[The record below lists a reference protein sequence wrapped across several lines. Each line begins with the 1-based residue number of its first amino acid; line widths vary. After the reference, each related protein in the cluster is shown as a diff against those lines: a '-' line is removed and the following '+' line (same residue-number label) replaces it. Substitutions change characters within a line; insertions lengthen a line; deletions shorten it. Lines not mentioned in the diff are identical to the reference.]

1 MDTLFWLI
9 LAITSIWSVLYFR
22 LSLVVSSLII
32 AAVTLLWTQISDAS
46 WLLKSSIWIVLI
58 AASIPLNVLSL
69 RRRLL
74 SGKLLALF
82 RSVMPPMSQTERE
95 AIEAG
100 SVWWDGE
107 LFSGK
112 PNWNVLLNTPKPQ
125 LSKEEQ
131 EFLDGPAEQLCQ
143 MLDDWNI
150 THERHDLPPEIWQ
163 FIKAK
168 GFFGMIIPKR
178 YDGLEFS
185 ALAHSSVVVKIAS
198 RSITAAVTVMVPNS
212 LGPAELILHYGT
224 DEQKEHYLQR
234 LARGKEIPCFALTSP
249 EAGSDAAAMTDTGI
263 VCQRDFNG
271 EKDVLGILL
280 NWEKRYITLGP
291 VATVLGLA
299 FKLYDPDHMLGD
311 TTELGITCAL
321 IPTTTKGV
329 EIGARHYPLDSAF
342 LNGPNSGKDVFIPVD
357 WIIGGQSQAGKGWRM
372 LMESLAVGRSISL
385 PALSTGAAKLVS
397 RATGAYARVRTQF
410 KLPIGKFE
418 GIEEILARIAGATY
432 MMSATRTFTT
442 AAVDMGEKPSVIS
455 AIVKYNMT
463 EWMRI
468 LINDGMDIHGGSGIC
483 LGPRNVL
490 GRAYQTLPVSITVEG
505 ANILTRSL
513 IIFGQGAIR
522 CHPYVLK
529 EMEAANETN
538 EHKAVVDFDRALF
551 GHIGFALSNAARALF
566 LGLTKAKFVKAPV
579 NNQASYYYRQL
590 TRFSSAFAIVADVS
604 MLILGG
610 ELKRKEKLS
619 GRLADVLSHMYLT
632 SATLKRFEDQ
642 GQPAEDLPLLRW
654 ACENSLREMQQSLDR
669 FLINF
674 PNRIAARLLR
684 SLVFPLGKSYTGP
697 TDALGKKAASILLN
711 RSDTRDRLTKGIY
724 VPKDY
729 ASNSNDPVGRL
740 EYALRCIITAEPVER
755 KLHAAQKIGTIVG
768 DDKQSL
774 LDNALKEKIL
784 NQDDVEVIIKAD
796 KARQAA
802 ISVDEFDA
810 DYFISQTNKQPSTAN
825 ENTETTKECA

>member
-9 LAITSIWSVLYFR
+9 FALASIWSVLYFR
-22 LSLVVSSLII
+22 LSLLASTLII
-32 AAVTLLWTQISDAS
+32 VAATGIWTQFSDAS
-46 WLLKSSIWIVLI
+46 WFFKVSAWIVLI
-58 AASIPLNVLSL
+58 AASIPLNIQSL
-69 RRRLL
+69 RQRLI
-74 SGKLLALF
+74 SRKLLDLF

-100 SVWWDGE
+100 TVWWDGE

-112 PNWNVLLNTPKPQ
+112 PNWDILLNTPKPQ
-125 LSKEEQ
+125 LSTEEQ
-131 EFLDGPAEQLCQ
+131 EFLNGPAEQLCE
-143 MLDDWNI
+143 MLDDWNT
-150 THERHDLPPEIWQ
+150 THERHDLAPEIWQ
-163 FIKAK
+163 FIKDK

-178 YDGLEFS
+178 YGGMEFS
-185 ALAHSSVVVKIAS
+185 ALAHSAVVTKIAS

-234 LARGKEIPCFALTSP
+234 LAKGKEIPCFALTSP

-263 VCQRDFNG
+263 ICRQNFNG
-271 EKDVLGILL
+271 EDNVLGILL

-291 VATVLGLA
+291 AATVLGLA
-299 FKLYDPDHMLGD
+299 FKLYDPDKILGD
-311 TTELGITCAL
+311 IEELGITCAL
-321 IPTTTKGV
+321 IPTDTKGV

-342 LNGPNSGKDVFIPVD
+342 LNGPNRGVDVFIPMD
-357 WIIGGQSQAGKGWRM
+357 WVIGGQAQVGKGWRM
-372 LMESLAVGRSISL
+372 LMESLAAGRSISL

-397 RATGAYARVRTQF
+397 RATGAYARIRTQF

-418 GIEEILARIAGATY
+418 GIEEVLARIAGATY
-432 MMSATRTFTT
+432 MMSAARTFTT
-442 AAVDMGEKPSVIS
+442 SALDLGEKPSVIS

-463 EWMRI
+463 EWMRT

-513 IIFGQGAIR
+513 IVFGQGAIR

-529 EMEAANETN
+529 EMEAANETDN
-538 EHKAVVDFDRALF
+538 HKAVIDFDRALF
-551 GHIGFALSNAARALF
+551 GHIGFAMSNGARALF
-566 LGLTKAKFVKAPV
+566 LGLTKAKLVKAPV
-579 NNQASYYYRQL
+579 NHQAAYYYKQL
-590 TRFSSAFAIVADVS
+590 TRISSAFALVADVS

-610 ELKRKEKLS
+610 QLKRKEKLS

-642 GQPAEDLPLLRW
+642 GQLVEDLPLLRW

-674 PNRIAARLLR
+674 PNRIAAHVLR
-684 SLVFPLGKSYTGP
+684 FLVFPLGKPYTGP
-697 TDALGKKAASILLN
+697 TDALGKKAASILLS
-711 RSDTRDRLTKGIY
+711 RSETRDRLTNGIY

-729 ASNSNDPVGRL
+729 VANSNDPVGRL
-740 EYALRCIITAEPVER
+740 EYALRCIITAEPMER
-755 KLHAAQKIGTIVG
+755 KLLAAQKIGTIVG
-768 DDKQSL
+768 RDKQSL
-774 LDNALKEKIL
+774 LDSALKEKIL
-784 NQDDVEVIIKAD
+784 SQDDIEVIVKAD
-796 KARQAA
+796 KARQSA
-802 ISVDEFDA
+802 IAVDEFDA
-810 DYFISQTNKQPSTAN
+810 DYFKQSNSAT
-825 ENTETTKECA
+825 ENTEATKECA